1 MANKVQVKRSAVAG
15 KVPATTD
22 IDLGELAINTY
33 DGKLYL
39 KKNVGGVETI
49 VDVTASASGNPI
61 PSGTKMLFVQT
72 SAPVGWTK
80 DTTHNDKS
88 LRVVNGTAGSGGT
101 VAFSTVFSTS
111 RDASTV
117 TTTGSIGSTTVTGT
131 VNASSLSVEQLAPH
145 NHGLEQG
152 PYTGGGNWTPPG
164 SNTQY
169 GVNANT
175 TYNGSG
181 WGHSHGFSG
190 GAHNHSLTMNSHF
203 HSTNLNVQYVDTII
217 ATKD

>member
-15 KVPATTD
+15 KVPTTAD
-22 IDLGELAINTY
+22 IDLGELAVNTY

-61 PSGTKMLFVQT
+61 PSGSKMLFVQT
-72 SAPVGWTK
+72 AAPTGWTK
-80 DTTHNDKS
+80 DTTHNDKA
-88 LRVVNGTAGSGGT
+88 LRVVSGTAGSGGT
-101 VAFSTVFSTS
+101 VAFSTVMGTA
-111 RDASTV
+111 RATDTV
-117 TTTGSIGSTTVTGT
+117 TATGSIGSTTVTGS
-131 VNASSLSVEQLAPH
+131 VNASSLSVGQLASH

-164 SNTQY
+164 SNTQF
-169 GVNANT
+169 GVNAAT
-175 TYNGSG
+175 THTGGNE
-181 WGHSHGFSG
+181 GHSHGFSG
-190 GAHNHSLTMNSHF
+190 GSHNHSLSMNGHF

>member
-1 MANKVQVKRSAVAG
+1 MANKLQLKRSAVAG

-61 PSGTKMLFVQT
+61 PTGTKMLFVQT

-80 DTTHNDKS
+80 DTTHNDKA
-88 LRVVNGTAGSGGT
+88 LRVVSGTAGSGGT
-101 VAFSTVFSTS
+101 VAFSTVMSTS
-111 RDASTV
+111 RDSSTV
-117 TTTGSIGSTTVTGT
+117 TATGSIGSTTITGT
-131 VNASSLSVEQLAPH
+131 VQGSSLSVEQLAAH
-145 NHGLEQG
+145 KHGLEQG

-164 SNTQY
+164 SSTQF
-169 GVNANT
+169 GVNAGT
-175 TYNGSG
+175 TFTGSG
-181 WGHSHGFSG
+181 WAHSHGFSG
-190 GAHNHSLTMNSHF
+190 DSHNHTLAMNGHF
-203 HSTNLNVQYVDTII
+203 HSTNLNVQYVDVII